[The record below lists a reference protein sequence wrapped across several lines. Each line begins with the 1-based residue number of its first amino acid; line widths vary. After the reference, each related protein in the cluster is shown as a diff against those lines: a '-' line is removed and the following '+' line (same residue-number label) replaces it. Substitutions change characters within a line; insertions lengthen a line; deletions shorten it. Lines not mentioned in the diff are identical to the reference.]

1 MDSKLNYNRTDL
13 HRQQK
18 NITNKHSE
26 TRDTKD
32 KTTANTGYTQCGIC
46 ASCKCNFSAV
56 EYFLHL
62 PFSSVHLIKV
72 FAQDSFVVIYSAL
85 RVA

>member
-1 MDSKLNYNRTDL
+1 MSLRLLFCDNLVAIKTQKLVL
-13 HRQQK
+13 
-18 NITNKHSE
+18 
-26 TRDTKD
+26 
-32 KTTANTGYTQCGIC
+32 TQ
-46 ASCKCNFSAV
+46 AKRNAEFVHLQMHFSAA